1 LGYGLIILVRHILLL
16 ACISVL
22 IFGCARYDYYPR
34 GIQHGGSKAFA
45 SNRAAYIVKYGDTLY
60 SIGRKLGV
68 DFHRLAKING
78 IRRPYTIYVGQRLY
92 TLGSVAKKHTKKVSK
107 QVVKKPKATTKS
119 KYKTP
124 PHKTYPKAS
133 YSRIK
138 LQWPAKGRL
147 SSKFGPR
154 KNRMHDGID
163 IAAKAGTHVFAAA
176 AGKVVYADSRLS
188 GYGNLIIIRHSSDMF
203 TAYAHNQKNLVVVG
217 QQVKAGQH
225 IANVGATGR
234 ATGPHLHFE
243 VRRGETAVDPL
254 AYLPKR

>member
-1 LGYGLIILVRHILLL
+1 M
-16 ACISVL
+16 L
-22 IFGCARYDYYPR
+22 IFGCSRYDYYPS
-34 GIQHGGSKAFA
+34 GIKHADQKRPIS
-45 SNRAAYIVKYGDTLY
+45 SNRSAYIVQYGDTLY
-60 SIGRKLGV
+60 SIGRKLGI
-68 DFHRLAKING
+68 DFHRLARFNR
-78 IRRPYTIYVGQRLY
+78 IRRPYTIFVGQRLY
-92 TLGSVAKKHTKKVSK
+92 THASAKKQQPRHTKKHHPK
-107 QVVKKPKATTKS
+107 TTKKPKHKQKKHAS
-119 KYKTP
+119 K
-124 PHKTYPKAS
+124 HKTKHKTKHKKYPKAS
-133 YSRIK
+133 GSRVK
-138 LQWPAKGRL
+138 LRWPVQGRL

-217 QQVKAGQH
+217 QHVKAGQH
-225 IANVGATGR
+225 ISNVGSSGR

-254 AYLPKR
+254 AYLPKK

>member
-1 LGYGLIILVRHILLL
+1 MGYGLTILATRHILLL
-16 ACISVL
+16 ACISIL
-22 IFGCARYDYYPR
+22 IFGCSRYDYYPR
-34 GIQHGGSKAFA
+34 GIQHEGSKKSFE

-60 SIGRKLGV
+60 SIGRKVGI
-68 DFHRLAKING
+68 DFHRLAKMNG
-78 IRRPYTIYVGQRLY
+78 IRKPYTIYVGQRLY
-92 TLGSVAKKHTKKVSK
+92 TNGSVAKKHTKKVSK
-107 QVVKKPKATTKS
+107 KPVKKAKAKAETK
-119 KYKTP
+119 
-124 PHKTYPKAS
+124 HKTYPKAS

-138 LQWPAKGRL
+138 LQWPVKGRL

-163 IAAKAGTHVFAAA
+163 IAAKVGTHVFAAA

-203 TAYAHNQKNLVVVG
+203 TAYAHNQKNLVVAG

-234 ATGPHLHFE
+234 ATGAHLHFE

-254 AYLPKR
+254 AYLPKK

>member
-1 LGYGLIILVRHILLL
+1 
-16 ACISVL
+16 L
-22 IFGCARYDYYPR
+22 IFGCSRYDYYPS
-34 GIQHGGSKAFA
+34 GIQHEDKKRTSVA
-45 SNRAAYIVKYGDTLY
+45 NRAAYIVKYGDTLY
-60 SIGRKLGV
+60 SIGRKLGI
-68 DFHRLAKING
+68 DFHRLAKMNG
-78 IRRPYTIYVGQRLY
+78 IRRPYTIFVGQRLY
-92 TLGSVAKKHTKKVSK
+92 TNGSVAKKHTNKVRK
-107 QVVKKPKATTKS
+107 QPVKKAETKS
-119 KYKTP
+119 RIKHKT

-138 LQWPAKGRL
+138 LQWPVKGRL

-163 IAAKAGTHVFAAA
+163 IAAKTGTHVFAAA
-176 AGKVVYADSRLS
+176 AGKVVYADARLS

-203 TAYAHNQKNLVVVG
+203 TAYAHNQKNLVVAG

-234 ATGPHLHFE
+234 ATGAHLHFE

-254 AYLPKR
+254 AYLPKK

>member
-1 LGYGLIILVRHILLL
+1 MLLVCL
-16 ACISVL
+16 STL
-22 IFGCARYDYYPR
+22 IFGCSRYDYYPR
-34 GIQHGGSKAFA
+34 GIKYEDQKRPIS
-45 SNRAAYIVKYGDTLY
+45 SNRSAYIVQYGDTLY
-60 SIGRKLGV
+60 SIGRKLSI
-68 DFHRLAKING
+68 DFHHLAKING
-78 IRRPYTIYVGQRLY
+78 IRRPYTIFVGQRLY
-92 TLGSVAKKHTKKVSK
+92 TNGSVVKKQPKHTKKHHTK
-107 QVVKKPKATTKS
+107 TTKKPKYKPKKHAS
-119 KYKTP
+119 K
-124 PHKTYPKAS
+124 HKTYPKATH
-133 YSRIK
+133 SRVK
-138 LQWPAKGRL
+138 LQWPVQGRL

-225 IANVGATGR
+225 ISNVGSSGR

-254 AYLPKR
+254 AYLPRK